1 MIFYFSGTGNSKWI
15 AQEIAEKTGD
25 IAESIVDMNRNGRV
39 PYKAETGE
47 TLGFVFPVY
56 AWGPPLIFMEFASKV
71 IFDESNYLFGACT
84 CGGSAG
90 NAMEILSKIVP
101 LSSGFSFVMPNS
113 YIIGSD
119 VDTANE
125 AARKVKEAR
134 EKLPSVIEVIKE
146 KKKVMDIKKGA
157 LAGLKSSLIC
167 NLFNKYATNTD
178 DFFVTE
184 KCVSCGNC
192 VSVCPLGSISLVDGK
207 PKWESNCTKCLACIN
222 RCPEEAIQ
230 SGKATAG
237 RGRYYFEKGTY

>member
-15 AQEIAEKTGD
+15 AKEIAEKTGD

-101 LSSGFSFVMPNS
+101 LSSAFHSLCQ
-113 YIIGSD
+113 
-119 VDTANE
+119 TATSS
-125 AARKVKEAR
+125 APTWIRQRRLHKRSKKQ
-134 EKLPSVIEVIKE
+134 EKNFP
-146 KKKVMDIKKGA
+146 
-157 LAGLKSSLIC
+157 
-167 NLFNKYATNTD
+167 
-178 DFFVTE
+178 
-184 KCVSCGNC
+184 
-192 VSVCPLGSISLVDGK
+192 
-207 PKWESNCTKCLACIN
+207 
-222 RCPEEAIQ
+222 R
-230 SGKATAG
+230 
-237 RGRYYFEKGTY
+237 